1 MQDSEKIVLDGRQN
15 GPTDRRGGERE
26 REVSTERK
34 GTLSDLKPLQLGLF
48 DSDRREREIERE
60 RER

>member
-1 MQDSEKIVLDGRQN
+1 MEDR
-15 GPTDRRGGERE
+15 TDRQTDEGERE